1 MPPKME
7 DAIGACVWGTNTLVQ
22 ESIGNFFGR
31 LDIQKDEVKLRYCT
45 SYSQARKGFCE
56 TLCPM
61 LNPKQ
66 MHISL

>member
-1 MPPKME
+1 M
-7 DAIGACVWGTNTLVQ
+7 GNQYLVQ
-22 ESIGNFFGR
+22 ESIGNLFGR